1 MARQTKLTS
10 LKEISEINLT
20 PLMDLT
26 FILLIAFIITYPLIE
41 QGVPVNLP
49 SGKGDQIDRE
59 ETRTISIDENG
70 KLYLDDL
77 PIDRQTLGLEMSE
90 LGQAAPETTVFVRA
104 DKEIIY
110 GKVIEI
116 MNILKE
122 SKIAK
127 MALIT
132 KAED

>member
-1 MARQTKLTS
+1 MGRQTTLTS

-49 SGKGDQIDRE
+49 KGTGDNLDSE
-59 ETRTISIDENG
+59 EARTVSIDKNG

-77 PIDRQTLGLEMSE
+77 PIDQQTLAREMVE
-90 LGQAAPETTVFVRA
+90 LGQSSPDITVFVRA
-104 DKEIIY
+104 DQDILY
-110 GKVIEI
+110 GKVIDI
-116 MNILKE
+116 MNILKGA
-122 SKIAK
+122 KIAK

-132 KAED
+132 EAAE

>member
-1 MARQTKLTS
+1 MGRQTTLTS

-49 SGKGDQIDRE
+49 SGEGNDLDRE
-59 ETRTISIDENG
+59 ETRTISIDEQG

-77 PIDRQTLGLEMSE
+77 PIELQTLKREMHE
-90 LGQAAPETTVFVRA
+90 LGRAAPGITVFVRA
-104 DKEIIY
+104 DKELLY
-110 GKVIEI
+110 GKVIEV

-122 SKIAK
+122 AEIAK

-132 KAED
+132 KTED

>member
-1 MARQTKLTS
+1 MGRQTTLTS

-41 QGVPVNLP
+41 QGVAVNLP
-49 SGKGDQIDRE
+49 SGKGAEISRE
-59 ETRTISIDENG
+59 QARTISIDEQG

-77 PIDRQTLGLEMSE
+77 PIDQATLAREMSDLGLS
-90 LGQAAPETTVFVRA
+90 APDITVFVRA
-104 DKEIIY
+104 DKNIVY
-110 GKVIEI
+110 GEVIGVI
-116 MNILKE
+116 NILKE
-122 SKIAK
+122 AKIAK
-127 MALIT
+127 MALVT

>member
-1 MARQTKLTS
+1 MGRQTTLTS

-49 SGKGDQIDRE
+49 SGEGNELNRD
-59 ETRTISIDENG
+59 ETRTISINEEG
-70 KLYLDDL
+70 ELYLDDL
-77 PIDRQTLGLEMSE
+77 PIDRQTLQSEMAE
-90 LGQAAPETTVFVRA
+90 LGQAAPDITVFVRA
-104 DKEIIY
+104 DQDLVY
-110 GKVIEI
+110 GKVIEV

-122 SKIAK
+122 SNIAK

-132 KAED
+132 QAED

>member
-1 MARQTKLTS
+1 MGRQTTLTS

-41 QGVPVNLP
+41 QGVAVNLP
-49 SGKGDQIDRE
+49 SGKGEDISRAE
-59 ETRTISIDENG
+59 ARTITVDAEG
-70 KLYLDDL
+70 RLFLDDL
-77 PIDRQTLGLEMSE
+77 PIDGQTLAREMSD
-90 LGQAAPETTVFVRA
+90 LGRSNPEITVFVRA
-104 DKEIIY
+104 DKEIVY
-110 GKVIEI
+110 GEVINVI
-116 MNILKE
+116 NILKKA
-122 SKIAK
+122 KIAK